1 MIFTD
6 LANVF
11 LVGEGD
17 GGVSS
22 SKLDE
27 EFFLELITP
36 CTSTCSSPL
45 LPEELAVSG
54 FDLFGDIFLALA
66 VFFLESSDNST
77 DTLDFLGDDE
87 LDGEDLTGFL
97 AGDIEVESV
106 LIFVP
111 VFEGDFEFDF
121 RDGRGEFEGLIE
133 L

>member
-11 LVGEGD
+11 LAGEGD
-17 GGVSS
+17 GGLSS
-22 SKLDE
+22 SKLED

-36 CTSTCSSPL
+36 CTSTCSSSL
-45 LPEELAVSG
+45 LPEELVST
-54 FDLFGDIFLALA
+54 FDRVGDEVFLAIV

-77 DTLDFLGDDE
+77 DPLAFLGDDE
-87 LDGEDLTGFL
+87 IDGEDLTDFL
-97 AGDIEVESV
+97 DGDIEVESLLV
-106 LIFVP
+106 FVP
-111 VFEGDFEFDF
+111 LFEGDFEFDF